1 LEAATRTLEA
11 STELDLPPRSWAA
24 ITDAVSRIAEH
35 LFPAQTVAL
44 RLVDDA
50 EMRRLNKAFRNVD
63 DSTDVLAFPLAEGG
77 MHGHAG
83 DIALCWP
90 AALRQAGANGNT
102 PEAEATALAAHGLL
116 HLAGLDH
123 SDEPS
128 QDEMDR
134 RTRELCHL
142 AQIEVV
148 HVGH

>member
-1 LEAATRTLEA
+1 V
-11 STELDLPPRSWAA
+11 PPRSWAA
-24 ITDAVSRIAEH
+24 ITDAAARIAEH

-50 EMRRLNKAFRNVD
+50 EMRRLNKAFRGVD
-63 DSTDVLAFPLAEGG
+63 VSTDVLAFPPAAGG
-77 MHGHAG
+77 TRGHAG

-90 AALRQAGANGNT
+90 AAVRQACANGNK
-102 PEAEATALAAHGLL
+102 PEAEATALAAHALL

-123 SDEPS
+123 SDAAS

-148 HVGH
+148 RFGH